1 MRIAIFGSGGVG
13 GYFDGRLAQ
22 SGQDVNF
29 IARDKHL
36 EALRHKGLKI
46 DSIADD
52 FKLSKVQATD
62 DPNDVGVVDYI
73 LCCVKAWQV
82 PAAAKKMKPMIG
94 DNTLVIPLQNGV
106 EAPGQLAEVLG
117 EDKVLGGMCAII
129 AFQAGNGHIKHIG
142 ANPLIRF
149 GHMDRRADARVNQLS
164 EIFNHCHGVKSSIPK
179 DIKVAMWQKFML
191 ISAWS
196 GLGAVTR
203 APIGTLFQLEETRQ
217 LLVEALTE
225 IYQTGLAQG
234 IELADDSVEKTIE
247 TLKSFPANS
256 TTSMQRDITDGL
268 PSELDVQNDAVVR
281 LAKEVGVDTPVNRF
295 LLHSLR
301 PLELRARGAIRF

>member
-1 MRIAIFGSGGVG
+1 MRIAVFGSGGVG
-13 GYFDGRLAQ
+13 GYFGGRLAQ
-22 SGQDVNF
+22 SGQEVNF
-29 IARDKHL
+29 IARSKHL
-36 EALRHKGLKI
+36 DVLRRKGLKI

-52 FKLSKVQATD
+52 FKLDKVQATAE
-62 DPNDVGVVDYI
+62 PKDVGVVDYI

-82 PAAAKKMKPMIG
+82 PAAAKAMQPMIG

-106 EAPGQLAEVLG
+106 EAPAQLAEILG
-117 EDKVLGGMCAII
+117 EDIVLGGMCAII
-129 AFQAGNGHIKHIG
+129 AFKAGDGHIKHIG

-149 GHMDRRADARVNQLS
+149 GHMDRHADARVNQLS

-179 DIKVAMWQKFML
+179 DIKVAMWLKFML

-196 GLGAVTR
+196 GLGAVSR
-203 APIGTLFQLEETRQ
+203 APIGVLFQLEETRQ
-217 LLVEALTE
+217 LLVDAITE
-225 IYQTGLAQG
+225 IYQTGLANG
-234 IELADDSVEKTIE
+234 IELPDNSVEKTIR
-247 TLKSFPANS
+247 TLKSFPENS
-256 TTSMQRDITDGL
+256 TTSMQRDIADGR

-281 LAKEVGVDTPVNRF
+281 LAKEVGVDTPVNRY